1 MKPGLRFQTKL
12 ILSMIFMIGIVT
24 VALLTATS
32 AKVKSAYTRQFSE
45 QFDNLV
51 DTLKNSRTE
60 RSAEF
65 TELSK
70 ELAKTPAILNAING
84 KSSKS
89 DTEAFWD
96 LYLERI
102 AASERGGPGP
112 MPPRDEKGEG
122 PRLSPGHGE
131 LAHRVGFVAVIDKE
145 GKLTQLAR
153 QDEPS
158 KRRKL
163 SQRMK
168 LKAEDTKKRFNAI
181 LKGDQ
186 QHSLYIPVENPDGRE
201 QVLEMVSTPVISPET
216 GEQIGRFLR
225 STSVETEAERSLERY
240 QSEFES
246 KERLKSGI
254 YLDGQVFGRGLKIK
268 QSEAIAKV
276 VDGVL
281 KEEDGK
287 PLSMKFEHEMF
298 NKPYLFYLEK
308 LNDEASAQT
317 AYQVAAFPMANLVAD
332 LAAIRMRGSGIGALA
347 LLLGGTLAFFLA
359 RNLAGPINELS
370 RGTKAIREGDLNC
383 HLKVNSKDE
392 LGELTESF
400 NQMVDQ
406 LKQKAVFRELLGKVS
421 DESVAQA
428 MISGTL
434 DLELGGEI
442 KDVSILFCDI
452 RGFTELTENMH
463 PGEVIE
469 LLNDHMTAM
478 TKVVRSYYG
487 VVDKFVGDEIMAVF
501 GALKSH
507 GNDAHYA
514 AACAR
519 AMIAERERLNR
530 DLKIPIEI
538 GVGIASGEVVA
549 GCMGSTDRLN
559 YTVLGAKVN
568 LAARLCGAAGHAEV
582 LVDSATVD
590 HISPPPTTESIAG
603 LKLRGFTNKVE
614 AFRLIDL
621 PEPEPKNEPV
631 APRKPVEAAKQPES

>member
-12 ILSMIFMIGIVT
+12 ILSMIFMIAIVT

-32 AKVKSAYTRQFSE
+32 AKVKNAYTREFSE
-45 QFDNLV
+45 EFDNLV
-51 DTLKNSRTE
+51 DTLNHSRME
-60 RSAEF
+60 GAEEF
-65 TELSK
+65 TALSS
-70 ELAKTPAILNAING
+70 ELARMPAVIESITG
-84 KSSKS
+84 KPSKS
-89 DTEAFWD
+89 ETAAFWNYYRESMMMRD
-96 LYLERI
+96 
-102 AASERGGPGP
+102 RGGQGAIPPKPLSGGKEGLPRPFPGA
-112 MPPRDEKGEG
+112 GEM
-122 PRLSPGHGE
+122 E
-131 LAHRVGFVAVIDKE
+131 TRVGFVAVIDTD
-145 GKLTQLAR
+145 GNITQLAR
-153 QDEPS
+153 DDEGS
-158 KRRKL
+158 RRRKL
-163 SQRMK
+163 SQRIERI
-168 LKAEDTKKRFNAI
+168 AEGNKERFNAI
-181 LKGDQ
+181 LKSSSH
-186 QHSLYIPVENPDGRE
+186 HSLYIPVETPDGRE
-201 QVLEMVSTPVISPET
+201 HVIEMVSTPVVSPDT

-225 STSVETEAERSLERY
+225 STSVESEAERSLERY

-246 KERLKSGI
+246 EERLKSGI
-254 YLDGQVFGRGLKIK
+254 YLDGQVFGRGLQIK
-268 QSEAIAKV
+268 QAKAIARV
-276 VDGVL
+276 VETILSDT
-281 KEEDGK
+281 EEK
-287 PLSMKFEHEMF
+287 PASMKIEHDMF

-308 LNDEASAQT
+308 LNEESSPQT
-317 AYQVAAFPMANLVAD
+317 VYQVAAFPMTNLIAD
-332 LAAIRMRGSGIGALA
+332 LNDLRLRGSGIGALA

-370 RGTKAIREGDLNC
+370 KGTKAIREGNLDC
-383 HLKVNSKDE
+383 HLEVKSKDE

-463 PGEVIE
+463 PGAVIE

-519 AMIAERERLNR
+519 EMIAERERLNR
-530 DLKIPIEI
+530 DLKVPIEI

-568 LAARLCGAAGHAEV
+568 LAARLCTVAESGEIVTDGATI
-582 LVDSATVD
+582 DQ
-590 HISPPPTTESIAG
+590 ISPAPTTEAISDLT
-603 LKLRGFTNKVE
+603 LKGFSNQIE

-621 PEPEPKNEPV
+621 AEPDPRNEPV
-631 APRKPVEAAKQPES
+631 IQKEKATKAY

>member
-12 ILSMIFMIGIVT
+12 ILSMIFMIVIVT

-32 AKVKSAYTRQFSE
+32 TKVKNAYTREFSE
-45 QFDNLV
+45 EFDNLV
-51 DTLKNSRTE
+51 DTLNHSRME
-60 RSAEF
+60 GAEEF
-65 TELSK
+65 TALSS
-70 ELAKTPAILNAING
+70 ELAKMPAVIKSITG
-84 KSSKS
+84 KPSKS
-89 DTEAFWD
+89 ETAAFWEFYRESMIMRD
-96 LYLERI
+96 
-102 AASERGGPGP
+102 RGGPGP
-112 MPPRDEKGEG
+112 IPPKPSSGGKGTA
-122 PRLSPGHGE
+122 PRPFPGAGE
-131 LAHRVGFVAVIDKE
+131 MESRVGFVAVI
-145 GKLTQLAR
+145 GKDGHITQLAR
-153 QDEPS
+153 DDEAS
-158 KRRKL
+158 RRRKL
-163 SQRMK
+163 SQRIERI
-168 LKAEDTKKRFNAI
+168 AEGNKERFNAI
-181 LKGDQ
+181 LKSSSH
-186 QHSLYIPVENPDGRE
+186 HSLYIPVETPDGRE
-201 QVLEMVSTPVISPET
+201 QVIEMVSTPVISPET

-225 STSVETEAERSLERY
+225 STSVESEAERSLERY

-246 KERLKSGI
+246 EERLKSGI
-254 YLDGQVFGRGLKIK
+254 YLDGQVFGRGLQIK
-268 QSEAIAKV
+268 QSKAIARVVEAILS
-276 VDGVL
+276 DT
-281 KEEDGK
+281 EEK
-287 PLSMKFEHEMF
+287 PASMKIEHEMF
-298 NKPYLFYLEK
+298 SKPYLFYLEK
-308 LNDEASAQT
+308 LNEDSSPQT
-317 AYQVAAFPMANLVAD
+317 VYQVAAFPMSNLIAD
-332 LAAIRMRGSGIGALA
+332 LNDLRLRGSGIGALA
-347 LLLGGTLAFFLA
+347 LLLGGTLAFFLS

-370 RGTKAIREGDLNC
+370 KGTKAIREGNLDC
-383 HLKVNSKDE
+383 HLEIKSKDE

-442 KDVSILFCDI
+442 KEVSILFCDI

-463 PGEVIE
+463 PGAVIE
-469 LLNDHMTAM
+469 MLNDHMTAM

-530 DLKIPIEI
+530 DLKVPIEI

-568 LAARLCGAAGHAEV
+568 LAARLCNAAESGEVVTDGATI
-582 LVDSATVD
+582 DQ
-590 HISPPPTTESIAG
+590 ISPAPTAETISDLN
-603 LKLRGFTNKVE
+603 LKGFSNQIE

-621 PEPEPKNEPV
+621 TEPDPKNEPV
-631 APRKPVEAAKQPES
+631 VKKGKAAKAS